1 VFKEISKTT
10 GGKYERLEYRRVVA
24 ADYYESEMVAPEYA
38 DASRDITYDEKSG
51 TILISNLNSI
61 TGWGMRSAAMEAGV
75 SYTDTVNKT
84 GSPYYNGTGGVPTDE
99 NKDIPTLL
107 GLSFVA
113 LLLVV
118 ASVVVI
124 VRRHR

>member
-1 VFKEISKTT
+1 
-10 GGKYERLEYRRVVA
+10 
-24 ADYYESEMVAPEYA
+24 
-38 DASRDITYDEKSG
+38 
-51 TILISNLNSI
+51 
-61 TGWGMRSAAMEAGV
+61 MRSAAMEAGV

-118 ASVVVI
+118 ASVVVM